1 MKIKA
6 IVIFIF
12 SSIIAETND
21 LWNGVSIDVIVTI
34 SIFMAGLLVKYIY
47 DFCKERNRL
56 KSIKSYFIKL
66 TKSLYAPIK
75 VQSLSYATISN
86 KIKDFKKYDFAFEEN
101 PRLNTEGFKQVSQ
114 YDYYKS
120 IILKSKKKNRDSIY
134 NSFIITINI
143 IKSIE
148 LQKEFA
154 NINYRAFTLRHR
166 EYTNDWN
173 SSLEKLL
180 NSFNNL
186 LNCEKDD
193 SDFTIDIKS
202 LIMNIGDIGNDKEL
216 IYKKIIDPLYKSCN
230 KHSNDIS
237 SSIFLEIANSMNK
250 SYNDIKN
257 LRDIYSKLFN
267 NFSNKLNFMQQELIN
282 NIKVLEINKVNN

>member
-12 SSIIAETND
+12 SSITLIAQETIVIKNNTNIAEIND

-34 SIFMAGLLVKYIY
+34 SIFIAGLLVKYIY

-120 IILKSKKKNRDSIY
+120 IILKSKKKIEIR
-134 NSFIITINI
+134 FII
-143 IKSIE
+143 
-148 LQKEFA
+148 
-154 NINYRAFTLRHR
+154 H
-166 EYTNDWN
+166 
-173 SSLEKLL
+173 LL
-180 NSFNNL
+180 
-186 LNCEKDD
+186 
-193 SDFTIDIKS
+193 
-202 LIMNIGDIGNDKEL
+202 
-216 IYKKIIDPLYKSCN
+216 
-230 KHSNDIS
+230 
-237 SSIFLEIANSMNK
+237 
-250 SYNDIKN
+250 
-257 LRDIYSKLFN
+257 
-267 NFSNKLNFMQQELIN
+267 
-282 NIKVLEINKVNN
+282 